1 MNAYL
6 LVGLGGAIGAM
17 LRYGAG
23 MSLGSLANGFPAS
36 TFAVNLVGSIA
47 MGLLIGVLAKTTP
60 QYQNEIRLFLA
71 VGIFG
76 GFTTFSSFSLDAFS
90 LLERGD
96 YLLAALYILGSVALG
111 IAGLAM
117 GLFAVRMVA

>member
-23 MSLGSLANGFPAS
+23 VSLGSLANGFPVA
-36 TFAVNLVGSIA
+36 TFAVNLAGSIA
-47 MGLLIGVLAKTTP
+47 MGLLIGILAKTTP

-96 YLLAALYILGSVALG
+96 YLLAGLYVLGSVALG

>member
-1 MNAYL
+1 MNAYI

-23 MSLGSLANGFPAS
+23 VSLGSLANGFPVA
-36 TFAVNLVGSIA
+36 TFAVNLAGSIA
-47 MGLLIGVLAKTTP
+47 MGLLIGILAKTTP

-76 GFTTFSSFSLDAFS
+76 GFTTFSSFSLDAFR

-96 YLLAALYILGSVALG
+96 YLLAGLYILGSVALG

>member
-23 MSLGSLANGFPAS
+23 VSLGSLANGFPVA
-36 TFAVNLVGSIA
+36 TFAVNLAGSIA
-47 MGLLIGVLAKTTP
+47 MGLLIGILAKTTP

>member
-96 YLLAALYILGSVALG
+96 YLLAGLYILGSVALG

-117 GLFAVRMVA
+117 GLFAVRIVA

>member
-1 MNAYL
+1 
-6 LVGLGGAIGAM
+6 M

-23 MSLGSLANGFPAS
+23 VSLGSLANGFPVA
-36 TFAVNLVGSIA
+36 TFAVNLAGSIA
-47 MGLLIGVLAKTTP
+47 MGLLIGILAKTTP

-76 GFTTFSSFSLDAFS
+76 GFTTFSSFSRDAFS

-96 YLLAALYILGSVALG
+96 YLLAGLYILGSVALG